1 MNLRSCLAVLAT
13 VALCGSS
20 CRQIVGIEG
29 AEVDP
34 ALSSAGQGSTGGSS
48 QALSAGQS
56 SASGGVPSSAGV
68 DGADLVAG
76 ATALA
81 GAGGARDMSPDEQ
94 EAGAA
99 GQGGAAEPAAT
110 LCEQYCQAVIAN
122 CTGAFAVY
130 TSYSACLAVC
140 AALPQG
146 VPGTRSG
153 NNVECRLRA
162 AQVARDEVP
171 HYCPIAGPGGNGV
184 CGSNCESLC
193 QLRDVVCAEY
203 ATSDNTACMASCA
216 KLEDRGFYSTDLSV
230 GQYEGAH
237 VQCRLY
243 HVSAAAADDA
253 EQHCVHVD
261 GALPCR

>member
-1 MNLRSCLAVLAT
+1 MAGAAGMDSANL
-13 VALCGSS
+13 
-20 CRQIVGIEG
+20 I
-29 AEVDP
+29 
-34 ALSSAGQGSTGGSS
+34 
-48 QALSAGQS
+48 
-56 SASGGVPSSAGV
+56 
-68 DGADLVAG
+68 AG

-81 GAGGARDMSPDEQ
+81 GAGGAGDMRPDEP

-99 GQGGAAEPAAT
+99 GQGGATEPAAT
-110 LCEQYCQAVIAN
+110 PCEQYCQAVLAN
-122 CTGAFAVY
+122 CTGGFAVY

-146 VPGTRSG
+146 VPGARSG
-153 NNVECRLRA
+153 NSVACRLRA
-162 AQVARDEVP
+162 AQVAPDEVP

-203 ATSDNTACMASCA
+203 TTSDNAACMASCA
-216 KLEDRGFYSTDLSV
+216 KLEDRGYYSTDLSV
-230 GQYEGAH
+230 DQYEGAH

-261 GALPCR
+261 GALPCQ